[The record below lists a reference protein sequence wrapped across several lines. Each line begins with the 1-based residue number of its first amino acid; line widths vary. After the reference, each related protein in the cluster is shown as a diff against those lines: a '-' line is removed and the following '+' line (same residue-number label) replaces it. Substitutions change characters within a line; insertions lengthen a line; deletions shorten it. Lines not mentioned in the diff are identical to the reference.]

1 MIKQLWR
8 FGQNSQQ
15 QHGRATLSN
24 RLPFHVSQPTQ
35 KPAPLNKQL
44 KFRQQILSIFQEM
57 YIHVAYAVR
66 RPTTV
71 ANLFLVLNIS
81 SLWGETRDCEI
92 HPVGL
97 LKMRKDQFGQ
107 DN

>member
-1 MIKQLWR
+1 
-8 FGQNSQQ
+8 
-15 QHGRATLSN
+15 
-24 RLPFHVSQPTQ
+24 
-35 KPAPLNKQL
+35 
-44 KFRQQILSIFQEM
+44 M

-71 ANLFLVLNIS
+71 ANLFLFLNIS
-81 SLWGETRDCEI
+81 SLWGETRDYEI
-92 HPVGL
+92 HPVDL